1 MITIPFSKPPLCRTG
16 HSRGD
21 RYSPAW
27 EQADTVVAL
36 YRAKDGH
43 KTIAKQLGI
52 SPRIAREIL
61 IERGE
66 WKPGELRR
74 PQIEARR
81 SRDIALHIGRM
92 EKRVRR
98 CINKPPPKPANKFK
112 GMTWM
117 ERYNADPQKKTIHLL
132 RKRMRR
138 VLQRCDKS
146 ASTIALLGCTREE
159 FVAHMES
166 KFRKGMTWSNL
177 GIGRGKWNID
187 HIIPCA
193 SFDMTDP
200 AHQRRC
206 FHYTNM
212 QPLWAIDNLIK
223 HDTTPDQHQ
232 WSML

>member
-1 MITIPFSKPPLCRTG
+1 MTLHFSKPPLCRTG

-66 WKPGELRR
+66 WNPGELRR

-138 VLQRCDKS
+138 VLQRGDKS